1 MKQIKPTVP
10 NDINVVDYLWVARMV
25 ARKYTKER
33 PIADTVEYSD
43 ACIGLLK
50 AKRLYDPATGYKFS
64 TLAFRA
70 AWTTVQDGKRRKGKY
85 QDKAWGLL
93 GIDERAIGMAGL
105 NLKKNAFSPDFLE
118 KIDPIDKSSQEPS
131 DTEVDEAVAVAKRIL
146 GHDDFQ
152 VLLRLCY
159 SKSYREIGQE
169 FHISKARV
177 WQIVSR
183 INSKLE
189 VARNQSFPVKSG
201 NGYQIHL

>member
-1 MKQIKPTVP
+1 MKQIKPTVA
-10 NDINVVDYLWVARMV
+10 NDINVVDYLWVARIV
-25 ARKYTKER
+25 AKRYTKER

-50 AKRLYDPATGYKFS
+50 AKRLYDPTTGYKFS
-64 TLAFRA
+64 TLAFKA

-85 QDKAWGLL
+85 RDRAWGLI
-93 GIDERAIGMAGL
+93 GAIGWGWYW
-105 NLKKNAFSPDFLE
+105 KKEAISPEMMEAL
-118 KIDPIDKSSQEPS
+118 DPRDKSNQGPS
-131 DTEVDEAVAVAKRIL
+131 DTEVDEAVEVAKRVL

-177 WQIVSR
+177 CQIVSR

-201 NGYQIHL
+201 NGYHQV